1 LIEAGN
7 ARRRQLV
14 TSRRMRRGILLLALV
29 ALAMAIIAFV
39 AEVLDVFDYLG
50 RHAMTKR
57 LDFIHRSAW
66 SQRSSRK

>member
-1 LIEAGN
+1 MIEAGN

-14 TSRRMRRGILLLALV
+14 TSRRMRRVILLLALV

-39 AEVLDVFDYLG
+39 GEVLDVFDYLG

-57 LDFIHRSAW
+57 LDFIHRSA
-66 SQRSSRK
+66 